1 MSDDIKVSDA
11 IKPTPAMG
19 WATRMQEEYKSGADD
34 VEIMAAL
41 GISRKEFE
49 KNYSDNPIFKQL
61 VDIGRVASAAWW
73 RSTARKNIFN
83 KDFNNS
89 VWSFTMKNRFG
100 WTDKSE
106 TTLTDTQTQSKSID
120 ELRADILA
128 KIPGLAKQLGVAKK
142 EAEALI
148 VPEKKL
154 DE

>member
-1 MSDDIKVSDA
+1 MTEDIKVSDA
-11 IKPTPAMG
+11 TKPTPATA
-19 WATRMQEEYKSGADD
+19 WASRMREEYAVGADD

-49 KNYSDNPIFKQL
+49 KNYEDNPVFKQL

-73 RSTARKNIFN
+73 RRSARQNLFN

-100 WTDKSE
+100 WADKSE
-106 TTLTDTQTQSKSID
+106 TITNEMPAQQKSID
-120 ELRADILA
+120 ELRSDILA
-128 KIPGLAKQLGVAKK
+128 KIPGLAKQLGVTKK
-142 EAEALI
+142 EAEVLI
-148 VPEKKL
+148 LPEKAL